1 MSKCLNYM
9 SKTKNPLNM
18 IKRLDIAE
26 VKISEFEEIGI
37 EPTKIKHSTEQNG
50 LKYQ

>member
-26 VKISEFEEIGI
+26 VKISEFEERGI